1 MGMAWELMDTGSG
14 SAPHPLP
21 SLHLWV
27 GILLGPV
34 LLQSPEPGRAHGSPQ
49 GCGARGTH
57 GSSPEL
63 GGHRAHCQSQG
74 GRRAHPRGW
83 RQVLLCWVA
92 LAASLTWGALQCWEP
107 SLAQQ
112 APRAVPPGCSLHAGS
127 LATSIGSKHRPEE
140 HIMHANIF

>member
-1 MGMAWELMDTGSG
+1 MAMAWELMDTGSG

-21 SLHLWV
+21 SLHMWV

-34 LLQSPEPGRAHGSPQ
+34 LLQSPEPGGHMAHPRAVEP
-49 GCGARGTH
+49 R
-57 GSSPEL
+57 
-63 GGHRAHCQSQG
+63 GHRAHCQSQG

-92 LAASLTWGALQCWEP
+92 LAASLTWGALQCWGP

-127 LATSIGSKHRPEE
+127 LAISTGSKHRPEE